1 MCWNLEDTVHSCCSS
16 SCRQL
21 APCHVSRARSGGTA
35 PRQLSGINGAEP
47 PHINKLFFKRVSSFI
62 SRTALCAGTWKTQ
75 CTAELLEASS
85 SSCTLRAACCSK
97 GGLGPIPFH
106 AFRRACAFYSWYR
119 LRPTWWAPAKSKD
132 IVARARSFRVRPFWP
147 ERRRMSR
154 ASTKCTEVLAGRH
167 KSDCRSTAGEDQQ
180 GLRLCGLEGRRSM
193 Q

>member
-1 MCWNLEDTVHSCCSS
+1 MRVWDSLRSAGVTGGSGHGRVGAGAAGAVC
-16 SCRQL
+16 
-21 APCHVSRARSGGTA
+21 ARGSAGGGTRREGRRRERATNRCDERCYVTKSNAKFGRNA
-35 PRQLSGINGAEP
+35 PKSPNEIQPEAANSQPYTRGA
-47 PHINKLFFKRVSSFI
+47 
-62 SRTALCAGTWKTQ
+62 A
-75 CTAELLEASS
+75 
-85 SSCTLRAACCSK
+85 
-97 GGLGPIPFH
+97 GPIPFH

-147 ERRRMSR
+147 ERRRMSC
-154 ASTKCTEVLAGRH
+154 ASTKCTEVLAERH